1 MSKYN
6 QPISV
11 VISTRKIDDNYLK
24 HVEKMFS
31 HPKTQIL
38 IYENDGISSLP
49 EIYNEGLNEAT
60 NDIIVFMHDDLILET
75 KNITPK
81 IIKLFETNPDYG
93 VIGLAGTDNLLS
105 GMWWQDRTSMYGVV
119 GHEHEGKRHVNH
131 YSKESYSEKLKEV
144 IVVDGLFMMVH
155 RGRIKHKFNEQFE
168 GFHFYDLPICI
179 ENHLDGVK
187 IGVTTKIMVTHK
199 SIGMVNKKWE
209 KNKFLFEALYEKN
222 FPLKVS

>member
-1 MSKYN
+1 MSKN
-6 QPISV
+6 NEPVSV
-11 VISTRKIDDNYLK
+11 VISTRKIDDEYLK

-31 HPKTQIL
+31 HPKTEIL
-38 IYENDGISSLP
+38 IYENDGVNSLP
-49 EIYNEGLNEAT
+49 EIYNIGLNDSKY
-60 NDIIVFMHDDLILET
+60 DIVVFIHDDLILET

-81 IIKLFETNPDYG
+81 IIRLFDKNPDYG
-93 VIGLAGTDNLLS
+93 IIGIAGTDNLIS
-105 GMWWQDRTSMYGVV
+105 GMWWQERSSMYGIV

-131 YSKESYSEKLKEV
+131 YSKGDYSENLKQV

-155 RGRIKHKFNEQFE
+155 KKRIKHTFNQQFE

-187 IGVTTKIMVTHK
+187 IGVTTKIKVTHK

-209 KNKFLFEALYEKN
+209 KNKLLFEALYEKN
-222 FPLKVS
+222 FPVKI

>member
-1 MSKYN
+1 MSN
-6 QPISV
+6 REEIVSV

-38 IYENDGISSLP
+38 VYENDGISSLP
-49 EIYNEGLNEAT
+49 EIYNEGLNDST
-60 NDIIVFMHDDLILET
+60 NDIIVFMHDDIILET
-75 KNITPK
+75 KNVTPK
-81 IIKLFETNPDYG
+81 IIKLFETNPEYG
-93 VIGLAGTDNLLS
+93 IIGLAGTNNLLS
-105 GMWWQDRTSMYGVV
+105 GMWWEDRTSLYGIV
-119 GHEHEGKRHVNH
+119 GHEHQGKRHVNH

-144 IVVDGLFMMVH
+144 VVVDGLFMMVH
-155 RGRIKHKFNEQFE
+155 RGRIKHKFNEQFS

-199 SIGMVNKKWE
+199 SIGQINNDWVSTNEIFENKYKE
-209 KNKFLFEALYEKN
+209 H
-222 FPLKVS
+222 FPLVV

>member
-1 MSKYN
+1 MSKN
-6 QPISV
+6 NEPVSV
-11 VISTRKIDDNYLK
+11 VISTRKIDDEYLK

-31 HPKTQIL
+31 HPKTEIL
-38 IYENDGISSLP
+38 IYENDGVNSLP
-49 EIYNEGLNEAT
+49 EIYNIGLNDSKY
-60 NDIIVFMHDDLILET
+60 DIVVFIHDDLILET

-81 IIKLFETNPDYG
+81 IIRLFDKNLDYG
-93 VIGLAGTDNLLS
+93 IIGIAGTDNLIS
-105 GMWWQDRTSMYGVV
+105 GMWWQDRSSMYGIV

-131 YSKESYSEKLKEV
+131 YSKGDYSENLKQV

-155 RGRIKHKFNEQFE
+155 KKRIKHTFNQQFE

-187 IGVTTKIMVTHK
+187 IGVTTKIKVTHK

-209 KNKFLFEALYEKN
+209 KNKLLFEALYEKN
-222 FPLKVS
+222 FPVKI

>member
-6 QPISV
+6 QPVSV

-81 IIKLFETNPDYG
+81 VIKLFETNPDYG

>member
-1 MSKYN
+1 MSN
-6 QPISV
+6 REEIVSV

-168 GFHFYDLPICI
+168 GFHFYDLPICV